1 MSSPNVFIGDP
12 DFGFP
17 PKACGNDISSIMYDY
32 EDEIR
37 SRISSNIF
45 KIAFPV
51 LLPLYFFCNLID
63 RVVAP
68 DLASDF
74 LLIRLSILPLIV
86 ISYFVLK
93 LTKGSWYAITVWF
106 FAVVISV
113 ESTYMAYRSGDFL
126 SSVYIYGINL
136 ITGLFLFFFS
146 MKFVYNLITLAAFYV
161 PVTIVF
167 VWIGYSST
175 SLASPIVFVSLG
187 MFIIYI
193 VVAKTMDVFHYVS
206 FQNKT
211 NLFFLATTDVLSG
224 LKLRRYFFN
233 RFIQELSL
241 RFRKDKDFNLSIG
254 IIDVDEFKK
263 INDEYGHKVGD
274 ELIKYIGDTIKN
286 NIRVYDTPCRFGG
299 EEFIILFPDTKISE
313 ANIVCDRIRDTIYR
327 TPFHADGHQISFTIS
342 IGVSG
347 VEAKVPT
354 EFETIQRGK
363 NYKYLLIQQMLE
375 MIKQADDS
383 LYQAK
388 EQGKNQVVTAPS
400 RLITEINEEAM
411 ESLKGYLIYFDQ
423 DVFSMFKDSSV
434 PYPSATEE
442 FNFYSE
448 EYFFR
453 RAVES
458 MYRSHRDSSWRE
470 VIAFVHIKNADQ
482 RFVRRELS
490 PIFRLSDSMCMF
502 QPGYYG
508 FIFFGLFPSDLDKVF
523 KRIMGHLSSG
533 TEDQEIEIRIA
544 AASLTYI
551 THKTYFKKNKILTYR
566 DFTQRITELFGILK
580 HHRFNRGEKVFY
592 YETDGEKKLVA

>member
-1 MSSPNVFIGDP
+1 MH
-12 DFGFP
+12 
-17 PKACGNDISSIMYDY
+17 DY

-51 LLPLYFFCNLID
+51 LLPLYFLCNIID
-63 RVVAP
+63 RIVAP

-74 LLIRLSILPLIV
+74 LWIRMSILPLIL
-86 ISYFVLK
+86 ISYFVLR
-93 LTKGSWYAITVWF
+93 LSKGSWYAIIVWF
-106 FAVVISV
+106 FAAVLSV
-113 ESTYMAYRSGDFL
+113 QSTYMAYRSGDFS

-146 MKFVYNLITLAAFYV
+146 MKFVYNLITLLAFYI
-161 PVTIVF
+161 PIIVVF
-167 VWIGYSST
+167 IWAYSS
-175 SLASPIVFVSLG
+175 VSWANSTILVSAG

-193 VVAKTMDVFHYVS
+193 VVAKTMDVFHSAS

-254 IIDVDEFKK
+254 IIDVDDFKK
-263 INDEYGHKVGD
+263 INDEHGHEVGD
-274 ELIKYIGDTIKN
+274 ELIKYIGETIKN
-286 NIRVYDTPCRFGG
+286 SIRVYDTPCRFGG

-313 ANIVCDRIRDTIYR
+313 AKIVCDRIRNTVHKN
-327 TPFHADGHQISFTIS
+327 PFLPGGHQINFTIS

-347 VEAKVPT
+347 VDAIVPS
-354 EFETIQRGK
+354 EFETIQRGT
-363 NYKYLLIQQMLE
+363 NYKFLLIQQMLE
-375 MIKQADDS
+375 MIKQADDA

-388 EQGKNQVVTAPS
+388 EQGKNQVVVGSAH
-400 RLITEINEEAM
+400 LITEINTDAM

-423 DVFSMFKDSSV
+423 DIFSVSNEPGAS
-434 PYPSATEE
+434 YPSTAEE

-448 EYFFR
+448 QYFFR

-458 MYRSHRDSSWRE
+458 MYRSHRDPSWQE
-470 VIAFVHIKNADQ
+470 IIAFVHIKNADQ
-482 RFVRRELS
+482 KFVRRELS

-508 FIFFGLFPSDLDKVF
+508 IIFFGLYPSDLDKVF
-523 KRIMGHLSSG
+523 KRLMDHISG
-533 TEDQEIEIRIA
+533 KAEDDKEIEIKIA
-544 AASLTYI
+544 AASLSYV
-551 THKTYFKKNKILTYR
+551 THKSYFKKNKILTYR

-580 HHRFNRGEKVFY
+580 HHRFNREERVFY
-592 YETDGEKKLVA
+592 YETDGVKS